1 MKFEG
6 VEIQRHYKNWKSSS
20 QPPILKHPD
29 LPELLEDLK
38 LPVERR
44 MQGATSGHTS
54 PTAWQ
59 RIFGVEKIFPKKID
73 LQGSGMGVF
82 GFFRF
87 DLKFVGCFCF

>member
-20 QPPILKHPD
+20 QPPILKHLD

-59 RIFGVEKIFPKKID
+59 RIFEVKKCKNLGWD
-73 LQGSGMGVF
+73 FL
-82 GFFRF
+82 GFFILSKNLW
-87 DLKFVGCFCF
+87 DVFVFKKVW

>member
-20 QPPILKHPD
+20 QPPILKHLD

-59 RIFGVEKIFPKKID
+59 RIFEVKKRY
-73 LQGSGMGVF
+73 LQESGMGFF
-82 GFFRF
+82 GFFHF
-87 DLKFVGCFCF
+87 EQESVGCFCF